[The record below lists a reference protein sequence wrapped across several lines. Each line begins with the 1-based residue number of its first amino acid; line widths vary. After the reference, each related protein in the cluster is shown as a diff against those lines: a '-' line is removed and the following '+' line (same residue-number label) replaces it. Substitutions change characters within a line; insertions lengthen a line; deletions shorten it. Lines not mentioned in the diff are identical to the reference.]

1 MNTATEIDFATF
13 MEQAKALP
21 AQSQWEL
28 VDELLGLLRGAQGK
42 AKGKSK
48 GKAKDP
54 DAPKKPANEAILFS
68 SQFIGPLFKALAL
81 KESDEGLKKEL
92 SSAAYKSKMAGIL
105 WADLKPLGPE
115 EREAAKAKLTEEV
128 VHKAFLEWRRSPA
141 HDEWVAGKGDK
152 KVAEKPAEKPVVA
165 AAEKP
170 AEEKPAEEKPKKVVS
185 EETKAKA
192 KATREAKKA
201 AKAAESAAESASDSE
216 ASVKPKKAA
225 TKKAK
230 EPEVKEPEPTEEQ
243 TTFVFQ
249 GKSYIRVMNY
259 LWDEE
264 GTWVGLYDPKT
275 KKIDHK
281 AEEPEAE
288 ISE

>member
-1 MNTATEIDFATF
+1 MNTATEFDFTTVL
-13 MEQAKALP
+13 EQAKALP
-21 AQSQWEL
+21 AEFKRML
-28 VDELLGLLRGAQGK
+28 LDELLDDLLGAQTK
-42 AKGKSK
+42 AKGKGK

-54 DAPKKPANEAILFS
+54 DAPKKQANEAILFS
-68 SQFIGPLFKALAL
+68 SQFIGPIFKALAA
-81 KESDEGLKKEL
+81 KEADEGLKKEL

-115 EREAAKAKLTEEV
+115 DREEAKAKLTEEV
-128 VHKAFLEWRRSPA
+128 VHKAFLEWRHSPA
-141 HDEWVAGKGDK
+141 HAEWVASKGDK
-152 KVAEKPAEKPVVA
+152 KAAEKPAEKP
-165 AAEKP
+165 AEKVV
-170 AEEKPAEEKPKKVVS
+170 EKPAEEKPKKVVS

-201 AKAAESAAESASDSE
+201 AKAAESAAESASETESE
-216 ASVKPKKAA
+216 KPKAKKPAKKAA
-225 TKKAK
+225 KAA
-230 EPEVKEPEPTEEQ
+230 EAEPEPTDEQ

-249 GKSYIRVMNY
+249 GKSYIRVQNY

>member
-1 MNTATEIDFATF
+1 
-13 MEQAKALP
+13 
-21 AQSQWEL
+21 L
-28 VDELLGLLRGAQGK
+28 VDELLALLRGAQTK
-42 AKGKSK
+42 AKGKGKGK

-54 DAPKKPANEAILFS
+54 DAPKKQANEAILFS
-68 SQFIGPLFKALAL
+68 SQFIGPIFKALAA
-81 KESDEGLKKEL
+81 KEADEGLKKEL

-115 EREAAKAKLTEEV
+115 DREEAKAKLTEQV
-128 VHKAFLEWRRSPA
+128 VHKAFLEWRHSPA
-141 HDEWVAGKGDK
+141 HAEWVASKGDK
-152 KVAEKPAEKPVVA
+152 KAAEKPVEKVVEKPAEKVV
-165 AAEKP
+165 
-170 AEEKPAEEKPKKVVS
+170 EKPAEEKPKKVVS

-201 AKAAESAAESASDSE
+201 AKAAESAAESASETESE
-216 ASVKPKKAA
+216 KPKAKKPAKKAA
-225 TKKAK
+225 KAA
-230 EPEVKEPEPTEEQ
+230 EAEPEPTDEQ

-249 GKSYIRVMNY
+249 GKSYIRVQNY